1 MLKNWRTI
9 AKIVVAV
16 LTALL
21 GTVGATLAD
30 SVAPLVNA
38 YRSKNLLYN
47 RLVSAVDIHTLTSR
61 LALQLATV
69 HVVPI
74 VHGILCSVDSA
85 NARCVG
91 RSTGDTLQCY
101 GSLLSSYGQH
111 DVARLEHL
119 VLST

>member
-47 RLVSAVDIHTLTSR
+47 RLKSAVDIHTLTSR
-61 LALQLATV
+61 FALQLATV
-69 HVVPI
+69 HVVPT
-74 VHGILCSVDSA
+74 VYSILFSVDSS
-85 NARCVG
+85 NATGAG
-91 RSTGDTLQCY
+91 RSAGDTLQSY
-101 GSLLSSYGQH
+101 RSLLSSYGQH
-111 DVARLEHL
+111 YVA
-119 VLST
+119 

>member
-47 RLVSAVDIHTLTSR
+47 RLKSAVDIHTLTSR
-61 LALQLATV
+61 FALQLATV
-69 HVVPI
+69 HVVPRMAALRRPSWTM
-74 VHGILCSVDSA
+74 HP
-85 NARCVG
+85 
-91 RSTGDTLQCY
+91 
-101 GSLLSSYGQH
+101 
-111 DVARLEHL
+111 
-119 VLST
+119 